1 MMQLPPN
8 PGRATWRVV
17 AQWSL
22 LYPLATLPVSAQV
35 AHGVLR
41 VSMTVTASC
50 QAGATVLSGAPAT
63 AATDSVRCGGGQP
76 YRSAVI
82 RGATTGLAQSVDDGT
97 TQSAQQ
103 QGASLGGSVLTL
115 AIWY

>member
-1 MMQLPPN
+1 MTLFQPN
-8 PGRATWRVV
+8 PGRATWRVFLE
-17 AQWSL
+17 WGL

-35 AHGVLR
+35 THGVLR

-50 QAGATVLSGAPAT
+50 QAGASAQPGASAMS
-63 AATDSVRCGGGQP
+63 AADFVRCGGGQA

-82 RGATTGLAQSVDDGT
+82 RGATMGVAQSVDDVLS
-97 TQSAQQ
+97 QPAPQQ
-103 QGASLGGSVLTL
+103 AAGMSGSVLTL